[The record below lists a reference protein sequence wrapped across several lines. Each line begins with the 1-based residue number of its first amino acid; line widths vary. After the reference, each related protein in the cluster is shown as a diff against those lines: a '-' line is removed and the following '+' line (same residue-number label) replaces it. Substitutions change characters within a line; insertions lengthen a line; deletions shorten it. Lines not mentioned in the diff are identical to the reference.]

1 MNEVT
6 ALGCATC
13 RLSHQG
19 RKGPKTTESFL
30 TPRQPLPSR
39 TEVKLV
45 LLLNRGTGGTIPTVP
60 KKQKRWTRERTMPSI
75 AGNTL
80 TKSREGRGWW
90 KGGHMTA
97 SERHRRRPSPTP
109 WLCHTPRA
117 TTAGSNIRRKPGLQ
131 HASEVERFSRANTAV
146 KERQRMLIRYTKD
159 ERQICFNTPLTHRHG
174 WIREA
179 FEPRQK
185 GERTKC
191 LPRNY
196 PSRRLKWPFVYP
208 QKPTLPMETQTR
220 NALRLQHLADR
231 RWTRIFSAAE
241 TNPGSH
247 QEQHL
252 KQGRDSA
259 RDHNEQRGKK
269 KRKWEEGPSGA
280 LWCRYAPG
288 RKIWFWVLGQYLTR
302 HQNTQFVVIASPTTH

>member
-45 LLLNRGTGGTIPTVP
+45 LLLNRGTGGTIPT
-60 KKQKRWTRERTMPSI
+60 
-75 AGNTL
+75 
-80 TKSREGRGWW
+80 
-90 KGGHMTA
+90 
-97 SERHRRRPSPTP
+97 
-109 WLCHTPRA
+109 
-117 TTAGSNIRRKPGLQ
+117 
-131 HASEVERFSRANTAV
+131 
-146 KERQRMLIRYTKD
+146 
-159 ERQICFNTPLTHRHG
+159 
-174 WIREA
+174 
-179 FEPRQK
+179 
-185 GERTKC
+185 
-191 LPRNY
+191 
-196 PSRRLKWPFVYP
+196 
-208 QKPTLPMETQTR
+208 PTLPMETQTR